1 MVMHFLWRFR
11 AVVIVLRATN
21 CVNFQEN
28 EMYDV
33 KRFFDKGNIL
43 DKRKLLG
50 RNFVL
55 EVES

>member
-50 RNFVL
+50 RNFV
-55 EVES
+55 